1 MTDTVHGGS
10 AETRPLIM
18 DIGTGVVAGLAGGL
32 VFGALMAV
40 MAMLPMIGMLVG
52 SESAVAGFGVHMVI
66 SAVIGAIYG
75 GAVHLVGLSPAY
87 RLVSGIGIGLT
98 YGVIWWVLGPLLI
111 MPTMMGMGPQVGSA
125 LSQMNVMSLI
135 GHLMFGAT
143 AGAAFALLS
152 DRR

>member
-1 MTDTVHGGS
+1 M
-10 AETRPLIM
+10 
-18 DIGTGVVAGLAGGL
+18 
-32 VFGALMAV
+32 
-40 MAMLPMIGMLVG
+40 
-52 SESAVAGFGVHMVI
+52 
-66 SAVIGAIYG
+66 
-75 GAVHLVGLSPAY
+75 
-87 RLVSGIGIGLT
+87 SGIGIGLT

>member
-1 MTDTVHGGS
+1 
-10 AETRPLIM
+10 
-18 DIGTGVVAGLAGGL
+18 
-32 VFGALMAV
+32 
-40 MAMLPMIGMLVG
+40 
-52 SESAVAGFGVHMVI
+52 
-66 SAVIGAIYG
+66 
-75 GAVHLVGLSPAY
+75 
-87 RLVSGIGIGLT
+87 
-98 YGVIWWVLGPLLI
+98 